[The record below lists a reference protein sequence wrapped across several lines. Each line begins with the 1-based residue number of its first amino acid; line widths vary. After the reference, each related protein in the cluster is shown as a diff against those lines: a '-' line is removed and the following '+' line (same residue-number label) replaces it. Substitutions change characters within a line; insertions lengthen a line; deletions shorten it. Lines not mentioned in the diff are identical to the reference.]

1 MNLLL
6 PGMYFSADSVLHRL
20 DPRVKMGAAMVLM
33 VLPFAA
39 RHPLG
44 HFLTVGLVG
53 GAAVLAR
60 APWRALLGTLRT
72 VFWLGLF
79 MFFFY
84 FFTTPGR
91 PLVALGEVTVTLEGV
106 LAGAL
111 QVYRLCLLVM
121 VAALLTYTTSPLQ
134 LTHGLEA
141 MLGPLARVGF
151 PVQELGMVLTIAL
164 RFVPTFFEEIETLSR
179 AQKARGVDLSSGA
192 PWRRIRNTVPVFV
205 PLFLSAIRRAE
216 ELAVAMDARGFRSHP
231 RRTRLYR
238 LALTRADG
246 VAALIVLACGIAG
259 IAIR

>member
-6 PGMYFSADSVLHRL
+6 PGMYFAADTVLHRL
-20 DPRVKMGAAMVLM
+20 DPRVKMGAATVLM
-33 VLPFAA
+33 MLPFAA

-44 HFLTVGLVG
+44 HLLTVGLVG
-53 GAAVLAR
+53 AAVLLSR

-72 VFWLGLF
+72 VFWLGFF

-91 PLVALGEVTVTLEGV
+91 PLVALGGVTVTLEGV

-111 QVYRLCLLVM
+111 QVYRLCLLAVI
-121 VAALLTYTTSPLQ
+121 AALLTYTTSPLQ

-141 MLGPLARVGF
+141 MLSPLARLGF
-151 PVQELGMVLTIAL
+151 PARELGMVMTISL

-179 AQKARGVDLSSGA
+179 AQKARGVDLSSGP
-192 PWRRIRNTVPVFV
+192 PWQRIRNTVPVLV

-216 ELAVAMDARGFRSHP
+216 DLAVAMEARGFRSQPH
-231 RRTRLYR
+231 RTRLYR
-238 LALTRADG
+238 LTLTRADAI
-246 VAALIVLACGIAG
+246 AALIVLACGGVG
-259 IAIR
+259 IAL